1 MNLLLNTLGFFVF
14 LFTLIVLFIFVIKL
28 MIFFF
33 KQKNFPK
40 KTLTALLTGL
50 VLFLGIFIYI
60 QYFFTFSTLDKK
72 DTQKVPES
80 VSSPTGEYTA
90 HAYYEPYGGAG
101 PSGGVHVW
109 IEILNNNAHTNKI
122 VYYAEAKSHFSMEWL
137 DEEKLSI
144 VNKEPN
150 YTNSNRSIV
159 LSIDKEIYHE
169 NGLAC
174 QSLLMKDEYEKCY
187 QN

>member
-1 MNLLLNTLGFFVF
+1 M
-14 LFTLIVLFIFVIKL
+14 
-28 MIFFF
+28 
-33 KQKNFPK
+33 
-40 KTLTALLTGL
+40 
-50 VLFLGIFIYI
+50 
-60 QYFFTFSTLDKK
+60 
-72 DTQKVPES
+72 PES

-109 IEILNNNAHTNKI
+109 IEILNNKAHTNKI
-122 VYYAEAKSHFSMEWL
+122 VYYAEAKSQFSMKWL

-159 LSIDKEIYHE
+159 LRIDKEIYHE